1 MIALAKP
8 QAETLRVI
16 IEHVIWHKAEDGY
29 SVIRVAPAKAS
40 DPNGDLFN
48 PGDLIDDAFVAVG
61 YMPKIREGDEYTITG
76 TWKSH
81 PKFGQQFAFTDHEL
95 LLPTTEKGIISFLT
109 TAAFGIGRV
118 RAKKIYDALGSN
130 CLEIIPEKG
139 PVALAGI
146 DGITQEQAQEIYS
159 NLTSNQVLAELTAL
173 ICREGIT
180 PSLTTRI
187 YNQYGQDA
195 VKTVKENPYVLAD
208 DLWGVGFKK
217 ADAVAQAVGIA
228 SDSQFRV
235 KAAIDYILK
244 EAGSEGHCYLRP
256 RDIIA
261 KLDKLLGKGSGVVK
275 DDVKTANETLIREG
289 KCIREGNAV
298 YHVGLYEAEKRL
310 ATRMRV
316 LASQLKQ
323 DVPGLEQL
331 IDRIEEDNGIIYA
344 AQQREAVRTALT
356 NRESIV
362 TGGPGTGKS
371 TVINGIVAAY
381 EILAIEI
388 YMLVVTNEDSV
399 DEEPSVYLSAPTG
412 RASKR
417 MTETTS
423 KEAKTIHRLLRYNP
437 MLGGFEYHEG
447 NQLEPGLLIVDEFSM
462 VDVLLGADLFD
473 AIPNEMTV
481 VMVGDVDQLPSVGP
495 GSVLR
500 DAIESGVIPTVR
512 LEYNYR
518 QASGSMIAH
527 YANQICKGIVPDL
540 CAQHSDFITYF
551 VDDADQ
557 AAGLIKNLVRNIVD
571 EGYGI
576 MDFQILPPMRKGVAG
591 VNNLNDI
598 VREVV
603 NPATP
608 GKPELKYGN
617 QVFRVSDKVMVT
629 KNNYKLMVFNG
640 DIGQVVDISSGG
652 GKGAGLYVSIE
663 GGEPVFFGYE
673 DIGIITLAYAS
684 TVHKA
689 QGSEFPIVIVPCL
702 KSHYIMLNR
711 KIIYTAITRAKKKL
725 ILVCQPDAV
734 EIAVKNDKSAD
745 RFSLLKERLR
755 EGVEAGE

>member
-1 MIALAKP
+1 MIALAQP
-8 QAETLRVI
+8 QMETLRVI
-16 IEHVIWHKAEDGY
+16 IERVIWHKAEDGY

-40 DPNGDLFN
+40 DPNGDLFD

-76 TWKSH
+76 IWKSH

-95 LLPTTEKGIISFLT
+95 LLPTTEKGIISYLT

-118 RAKKIYDALGSN
+118 RAKKIYEALGSN

-139 PVALAGI
+139 PAALAGI
-146 DGITQEQAQEIYS
+146 DGITSEQAQEIYS

-180 PSLTTRI
+180 TSLATRI

-261 KLDKLLGKGSGVVK
+261 KINKLLGKGSGVVK
-275 DDVKTANETLIREG
+275 DDVARANETLIKEG

-316 LASQLKQ
+316 LASQPKQ
-323 DVPGLEQL
+323 DLPSLEQL

-344 AQQREAVRTALT
+344 AQQRDAVRTALT
-356 NRESIV
+356 NRLSIV

-381 EILAIEI
+381 EFICDDPEPKIYLA
-388 YMLVVTNEDSV
+388 
-399 DEEPSVYLSAPTG
+399 APTG
-412 RASKR
+412 RAAKR
-417 MTETTS
+417 ITETTG
-423 KEAKTIHRLLRYNP
+423 KEGLTIHRLLRYNP

-447 NQLEPGLLIVDEFSM
+447 NELEPGLLIVDEFSM
-462 VDVLLGADLFD
+462 TDTLLGADLFD

-481 VMVGDVDQLPSVGP
+481 VIVGDVDQLPSVGP

-540 CAQHSDFITYF
+540 HAQHPDFITYY

-576 MDFQILPPMRKGVAG
+576 MDFQILPPMRKGATG

-603 NPATP
+603 NPSAP

-617 QVFRVSDKVMVT
+617 QVFRVGDKVMVT

-640 DIGQVVDISSGG
+640 DIGQVVEISSGG

-689 QGSEFPIVIVPCL
+689 QGSEFPIAIVPCV
-702 KSHYIMLNR
+702 KSHYIMLQRNLL
-711 KIIYTAITRAKKKL
+711 YTAITRAKKKL

-734 EIAVKNDKSAD
+734 EIAVKNDKIAD